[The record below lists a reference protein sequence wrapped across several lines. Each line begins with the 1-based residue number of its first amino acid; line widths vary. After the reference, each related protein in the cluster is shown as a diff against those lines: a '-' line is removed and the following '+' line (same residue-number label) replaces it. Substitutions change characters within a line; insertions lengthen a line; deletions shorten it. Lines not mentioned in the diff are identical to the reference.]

1 MNMGKVSLSVVLSLA
16 LVPTAAGLAR
26 VQTADEIVEK
36 HLAALGGRQ
45 ALAKLTSRR
54 ATGTVSISTPGGDL
68 TGPIELSY
76 KAPNKSRAYMQLDLS
91 AVGVADKMTI
101 EQKFDGTAG
110 WMLNSMQG
118 DTAITG
124 NQLENMKNNSFPS
137 SLLTY
142 KESGIKIEVLPR
154 EQIAGKDVI
163 VLTATPKTG
172 SATKLYLDAST
183 YLVVRSV
190 AKLESP
196 EMGTVEQTS
205 DLSDYR
211 TVDGVK
217 MAFMIVNTNPVQTL
231 TIKIDKVE
239 HNVPL
244 DDALFGGK

>member
-217 MAFMIVNTNPVQTL
+217 MAFMIVNTNPAQTL

>member
-142 KESGIKIEVLPR
+142 KESGIKVEVLPR

>member
-1 MNMGKVSLSVVLSLA
+1 MGKVSLSVVLSLA

-217 MAFMIVNTNPVQTL
+217 MAFMIVNTNPAQTL